1 MGRCHQIQ
9 NTFRRTQDL
18 QRTVRCGGGQWV
30 AVLCSVEQR
39 VFYFFS
45 LNKETLFFLHTH
57 KPCLLGAERFHH
69 EFHPLSG
76 TSKGLVLGGDS
87 EELHTR
93 RSPQCG
99 GTHAEGSGTTPL
111 VFCTRVCFS
120 PAHRLPLQWTDLCPP
135 HSGAIMDSSSSHA
148 SSPIC
153 HPLLLAPPLK
163 DVQIPLRPTCTAAA
177 SLPCLP
183 DWRLCLPHNP
193 FSSQRPQEPVE
204 M

>member
-1 MGRCHQIQ
+1 MQC
-9 NTFRRTQDL
+9 F
-18 QRTVRCGGGQWV
+18 VV
-30 AVLCSVEQR
+30 
-39 VFYFFS
+39 
-45 LNKETLFFLHTH
+45 LNKECSIFSLSIKKHYFSYIHISHACWEQRDFIMNFILYRGPPRGWYLVVTVRSCTLD
-57 KPCLLGAERFHH
+57 GAHR
-69 EFHPLSG
+69 
-76 TSKGLVLGGDS
+76 V
-87 EELHTR
+87 
-93 RSPQCG
+93 G
-99 GTHAEGSGTTPL
+99 GTHAEGSGMTPL
-111 VFCTRVCFS
+111 VFCTPLCFS

-163 DVQIPLRPTCTAAA
+163 DVQIPLRPTCRAAA